1 MSKTKQ
7 TVNKTNQIRPK
18 ETNKMSNRNKG
29 EKVFVH
35 SSRIE
40 SFVQKLR
47 RRLTCIC
54 KVYYLL
60 NRDNK
65 YNKAEDNKR
74 KN

>member
-7 TVNKTNQIRPK
+7 AVNKTNQIRPK

-47 RRLTCIC
+47 RRLTCIR
-54 KVYYLL
+54 KVLL
-60 NRDNK
+60 FIKQRQQIQ
-65 YNKAEDNKR
+65 
-74 KN
+74 